1 MKKCIVICLSLII
14 NISFYFLAQ
23 SKAACNKPPLPEEYV
38 NVLDYGA
45 TPNDDTDDTAAI
57 QAAIDA
63 TPSGGTLYIPGGT
76 YKINPTFYKGSYGL
90 HLKSDMTFWMDDD
103 TVLESLSTSSERYG
117 VLSLLTI
124 NNVTVTGGT
133 IKGDR
138 IIHNGNVGEN
148 GHVLYMSSVKNIEI
162 QNLTVRDG
170 WGDGIYITEWR
181 KDDDPA
187 RPYDK
192 LTIGIK
198 VCNVLADNNRR
209 QGLSVTAAADVLVEY
224 SSFINS
230 NGASV
235 CSGIDLEPNRDL
247 GSNPPTYTNF
257 FVSNVTVRDCEII
270 GNHWHGINVY
280 RANYSNTIE
289 HNIIKGNHRNGIRIF
304 KTNGTTVLRNWI
316 GENGN
321 AATYHGHFADIE
333 LVSATNTLVEQ
344 NSLRE
349 CTPYDQVGVWLQ
361 EVSTGNI
368 LIDNDICMNRYIFR
382 DDSSDHAFTESLN
395 SFCKR
400 DPYNISTAANIV
412 QTCITPLL
420 LR

>member
-1 MKKCIVICLSLII
+1 MKKYIVICLYLVI
-14 NISFYFLAQ
+14 NISFSFAAQ
-23 SKAACNKPPLPEEYV
+23 SEASCDKPPLPEEYV
-38 NVLDYGA
+38 NVLNYGA
-45 TPNDDTDDTAAI
+45 TPNDDTDDTTTI

-63 TPSGGTLYIPGGT
+63 TPSGGTLYIPSGT
-76 YKINPTFYKGSYGL
+76 YKINPIFYVGYYGL
-90 HLKSDMTFWMDDD
+90 HLKSDMTLWMDDD
-103 TVLESLSTSSERYG
+103 AVLEALPTSHDRYG

-124 NNVTVTGGT
+124 ENVKVTGGT
-133 IKGDR
+133 IKGER
-138 IIHNGNVGEN
+138 NGHSGSIGEN
-148 GHVLYMSSVKNIEI
+148 GHVIYMSSVKNIEI

-198 VCNVLADNNRR
+198 ICNVLADNNRR
-209 QGLSVTAAADVLVEY
+209 QGLSVTAADDVLVEN
-224 SSFINS
+224 SRFTNS
-230 NGASV
+230 NGACV

-247 GSNPPTYTNF
+247 GSDPPTYTNF
-257 FVSNVTVRDCEII
+257 FVSNVTVRDCEIT

-280 RANYSNTIE
+280 RANNSNTIE
-289 HNIIKGNHRNGIRIF
+289 HNIIKGNYRNGVRVF
-304 KTNGTTVLRNWI
+304 EADGTTVLKNWI
-316 GENGN
+316 GENGTD
-321 AATYHGHFADIE
+321 ATYHGHFADIE

-349 CTPYDQVGVWLQ
+349 CTPYDQAGVWLQ
-361 EVSTGNI
+361 GVSAGNSI
-368 LIDNDICMNRYIFR
+368 IDNDICMNRYIIR
-382 DDSSDHAFTESLN
+382 DDTSDHAFIDKLN
-395 SFCKR
+395 TYCKR
-400 DPYNISTAANIV
+400 DPYSISTAANIV